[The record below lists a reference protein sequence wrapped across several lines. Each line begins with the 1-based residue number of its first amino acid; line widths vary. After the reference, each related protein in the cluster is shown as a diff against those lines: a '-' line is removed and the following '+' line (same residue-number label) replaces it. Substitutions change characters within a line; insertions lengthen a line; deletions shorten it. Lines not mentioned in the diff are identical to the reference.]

1 MPKKKKIKA
10 MPKPEPNPAELKIR
24 HAEAQKRLQAAQQEA
39 QAVQTRYQAIA
50 QEFNSLQLLLN
61 VEAAKP
67 ENKPEDKTA
76 QPAITVVARAVSVV
90 PQATTGQTALP
101 LVAENKTDMI
111 RELLRQYPGGIA
123 PTELW
128 KQVKTR
134 MTHRAYLYSILK
146 RLKDK
151 GEVMVKRGKYIAKI
165 MPKPEEEKEQT
176 VVQ

>member
-1 MPKKKKIKA
+1 MSNFF
-10 MPKPEPNPAELKIR
+10 EELKIR
-24 HAEAQKRLQAAQQEA
+24 HAEAHKRLQVAQQEA
-39 QAVQTRYQAIA
+39 QVVQTRYQAIA

-67 ENKPEDKTA
+67 ENKPEDKIA
-76 QPAITVVARAVSVV
+76 QPAVTVIARTVSMI
-90 PQATTGQTALP
+90 PQATTGHET
-101 LVAENKTDMI
+101 NKTEMI
-111 RELLRQYPGGIA
+111 RELLRQYPQGIA

-176 VVQ
+176 LVQ

>member
-1 MPKKKKIKA
+1 MTTFF
-10 MPKPEPNPAELKIR
+10 EELKIR

-39 QAVQTRYQAIA
+39 QAVQARYQAIA

-67 ENKPEDKTA
+67 ENKPEDKTTEA
-76 QPAITVVARAVSVV
+76 AISNANRIIIRTVSMV
-90 PQATTGQTALP
+90 PQATSGQSALP
-101 LVAENKTDMI
+101 LVAETNKTEMI

-151 GEVMVKRGKYIAKI
+151 GEVMVRRGKYIAKI
-165 MPKPEEEKEQT
+165 MPKPEEEKEQPILH
-176 VVQ
+176 

>member
-1 MPKKKKIKA
+1 MTNFF
-10 MPKPEPNPAELKIR
+10 EELKIR

-39 QAVQTRYQAIA
+39 QAVQTRFQAIA

-61 VEAAKP
+61 VEAAKE
-67 ENKPEDKTA
+67 ENKPSEDKTA
-76 QPAITVVARAVSVV
+76 QAAIPNANRVIIRTVGMV
-90 PQATTGQTALP
+90 PQAASVQTALP
-101 LVAENKTDMI
+101 LVAENKTEMI
-111 RELLRQYPGGIA
+111 RELLRQYPGGIT

-151 GEVMVKRGKYIAKI
+151 GEVMIRRGKYIAKI
-165 MPKPEEEKEQT
+165 MPKHEEEKEQP
-176 VVQ
+176 VLQ